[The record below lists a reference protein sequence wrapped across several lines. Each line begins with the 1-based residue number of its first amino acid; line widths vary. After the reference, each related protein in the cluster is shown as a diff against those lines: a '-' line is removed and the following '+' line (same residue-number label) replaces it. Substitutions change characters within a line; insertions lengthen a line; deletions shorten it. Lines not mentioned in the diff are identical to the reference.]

1 VGPPVVSGARCGGW
15 DIVGSDAI
23 VETNGLGIVVAMAGE
38 SATRSGFAAA
48 AVLVVVLGST
58 SPARGATPDGRAS
71 ARQHSSRAEELK
83 KQGKLAEA
91 CAELQEAE
99 RLDSKLP
106 TLLDLAECTESLGK
120 LLEAQTQWALA
131 RDRAKHD
138 EKPQSRSRA
147 EARLAAVQKRV
158 PHLTLQLTASVPA
171 GAQVLIDDVAL
182 DSASLANAI
191 SMNPGDHTIR
201 VTLSGHDD
209 AKYNVKLAESDNQSL
224 PVAVGP
230 VSGSQP
236 SPATAPAT
244 PALVPSLPPTSAPAP
259 SPEPP
264 ATPAPTG
271 WWTTPRKAGVIFG
284 SLGLVAIGAGSALV
298 ATGDSGGHVDQLA
311 TLGGISLVT
320 GGAMFISGL
329 VLLAS
334 APRDDVP
341 QHARVLVTPTLAIA
355 QNATLI
361 GAAGRF

>member
-1 VGPPVVSGARCGGW
+1 
-15 DIVGSDAI
+15 
-23 VETNGLGIVVAMAGE
+23 MASE
-38 SATRSGFAAA
+38 RATRSGFAAA
-48 AVLVVVLGST
+48 AVLVTVLGST
-58 SPARGATPDGRAS
+58 SAVGGATPEGRAS

-120 LLEAQTQWALA
+120 LIEAQAHWALA

-158 PHLTLQLTASVPA
+158 PHLTLQLAATVPA
-171 GAQVLIDDVAL
+171 GAQVLVDDVAL
-182 DSASLANAI
+182 ESASLASAI
-191 SMNPGDHTIR
+191 PMNPGDHVI
-201 VTLSGHDD
+201 VVKVLGHDD
-209 AKYNVKLAESDNQSL
+209 AKYNVKLADGDHQSL
-224 PVAVGP
+224 PLAAGP
-230 VSGSQP
+230 VSGSQA
-236 SPATAPAT
+236 SPAAAPAQPST
-244 PALVPSLPPTSAPAP
+244 PALLPALSSTSVQTP
-259 SPEPP
+259 SPGASATPP
-264 ATPAPTG
+264 ATG

-284 SLGLVAIGAGSALV
+284 SLGLVAIGAGGALV
-298 ATGDSGGHVDQLA
+298 ASGDSGGHVDQLK
-311 TLGGISLVT
+311 TLGGISIVT

-334 APRDDVP
+334 TPREDAP
-341 QHARVLVTPTLAIA
+341 QHAGVLVTPTLAIA

-361 GAAGRF
+361 GAVGKF